1 MGMQNRRQTLCD
13 PLICAFEGFEKDN
26 AMTTT
31 QSRPSATIYQ
41 FPVGGRSSLTPR
53 RDETPA
59 TELSVSNVAAAA
71 LGSAWYHEAAIQ
83 DSKRA
88 HEH

>member
-1 MGMQNRRQTLCD
+1 MQEPKIGAEIDNVVRLMSSA
-13 PLICAFEGFEKDN
+13 PDN

-41 FPVGGRSSLTPR
+41 FPVGGRGSLTPR

-59 TELSVSNVAAAA
+59 TEFSVSNVAAGA

-83 DSKRA
+83 DSERA
-88 HEH
+88 HDH